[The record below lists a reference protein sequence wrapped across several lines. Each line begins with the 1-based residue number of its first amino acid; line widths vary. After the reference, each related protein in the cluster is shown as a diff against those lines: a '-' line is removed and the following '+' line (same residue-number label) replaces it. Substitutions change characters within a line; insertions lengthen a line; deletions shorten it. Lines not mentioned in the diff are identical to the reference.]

1 MQSNMWLNGNY
12 YYLCGKTDNMIAEI
26 KFRNMFSFRDEAVL
40 SFEADRSKDM
50 ESYHVVESARQT
62 ADGQYIFCAD
72 KYTQIL
78 HAQLTD

>member
-40 SFEADRSKDM
+40 SFEADRSKDNFR
-50 ESYHVVESARQT
+50 STTY
-62 ADGQYIFCAD
+62 
-72 KYTQIL
+72 
-78 HAQLTD
+78 